1 MKRWHSLVAAA
12 AVVGVAVAGAS
23 SGPEGPDGD
32 TIMVTTARGTATGYG
47 PFGFTVAGSPVR
59 GLYPGVVKD
68 MRVTL
73 TNPYGFDIAVQS
85 MRGAVVASSNPRCKP
100 GASTLV
106 TRPFTGK
113 LPLIIKAGSRRQV
126 GAVPV
131 AMPKGASA
139 KCQKTTFTIQLTGTA
154 KKAGR

>member
-23 SGPEGPDGD
+23 GGPQEPDDD
-32 TIMVTTARGTATGYG
+32 TIMVTTARGTTTGYG
-47 PFGFTVAGSPVR
+47 PFAFTVAGSSIK

-68 MRVTL
+68 MTVTL
-73 TNPYGFDIAVQS
+73 TNPYDFDIAVQS
-85 MRGAVVASSNPRCKP
+85 MHGAVVASSNPRCKP
-100 GASTLV
+100 GPATLT

-113 LPLIIKAGSRRQV
+113 LPLIVKAGARQRV

-154 KKAGR
+154 KKAAR